1 MDLHKEIFSKYDNK
15 YNLSYNEFQ
24 IFYHLYERGE
34 IQLLNDF
41 KSLYNNDIII
51 DVINFYNKN
60 KIEILY
66 NEYIEFINDI
76 KKNISI
82 KKFTLFYN
90 LLIDNTLS
98 NIQKIEIHKEDED
111 NYIIIQDIIKFIDYK
126 KSILDPI
133 NNSVINDSVID
144 PINESVIDP
153 INESVNDS
161 VINDTI
167 INEPLND
174 SVINE
179 PLNDSIMNK
188 PLNDSRINE
197 PLNDTII
204 NEPLN
209 NTIINEPLNDSIIN
223 EPLNNTI
230 INDPLNNTIINEPLN
245 DTIINEPLND
255 TIINEPLNDS
265 IINDPLND
273 SIINEPLNDYTENI
287 FDNQNTNLRPN
298 QILAINRT
306 IEQGF
311 KSGIHNQI
319 MGAGKSFIIL
329 NTISKHYEI
338 TKKNLIYIIMT
349 ERSEI
354 LSRLFL
360 EYDIKINDYKS
371 ELNKNNIKL
380 WKDKNII
387 NMGQFDFVE
396 NITKKSKIFREIKS
410 RNKPIIWIINNAFI
424 KTRYNYK
431 KINRDYLGLILVDEC
446 HSISGIKNYEM
457 LKWLKY
463 GNNLASPNNRIKSI
477 IGFSATPLRP
487 YKNVD
492 KYITDIYSLQ
502 DNKLNIISNYTMID
516 ALKDSIILPFKHII
530 LEQETNITKTE
541 YIKMIY
547 NNYIRDNNDL
557 PYKKGVGW
565 TKRLNE
571 FKTDNE
577 QGIYNIFKKSCN
589 NYNIFQHHSNMKD
602 NNEFQTFCDL
612 ENNGIL
618 LCVNCCKE
626 GSDIKNLDYAIYLDN
641 VKKRSNI
648 VSLQTSGRV
657 MRIDE
662 NKLKKYALILE
673 IIERDEKEE
682 MNIEYLTCNKIYNY
696 YKSILNLSLQEEI
709 KDYDKNI
716 IDNFM
721 NLYKNTHIRQ
731 DKKEI
736 SIIIDNI
743 ECIIKLDVKTIDW
756 ILFKKYLDDNINKND
771 IKEQFNK
778 IIEKIKNLEQFKN
791 PDNDFWLEYDKL
803 DHKLL
808 NIEPDIKNKYLEI
821 WKYNT
826 WYDILNLKKYIRLID
841 LKILLEN
848 KYPYITDITPTLYE
862 TLRKYNNIPQRP
874 FEYYRLE
881 NINTYNDILVN
892 I

>member
-1 MDLHKEIFSKYDNK
+1 MDSHADIFSKYDNK
-15 YNLSYNEFQ
+15 YNLSFNEFQ
-24 IFYHLYERGE
+24 IFYHLYERGD
-34 IQLLNDF
+34 IQVLNDF

-51 DVINFYNKN
+51 DVINFYNKI
-60 KIEILY
+60 KMEILY

-76 KKNISI
+76 TKNISI

-90 LLIDNTLS
+90 LLIENTLS

-126 KSILDPI
+126 NPVSSNPL
-133 NNSVINDSVID
+133 NDSVID
-144 PINESVIDP
+144 EPLNVSVISHPLNVSVINHPLNVSVIDEP
-153 INESVNDS
+153 LNVSVISNPLNDS
-161 VINDTI
+161 VID
-167 INEPLND
+167 EPLND
-174 SVINE
+174 SVISHPLNDSVMGE
-179 PLNDSIMNK
+179 PLNDSVI
-188 PLNDSRINE
+188 DESENE
-197 PLNDTII
+197 S
-204 NEPLN
+204 E
-209 NTIINEPLNDSIIN
+209 NDSI
-223 EPLNNTI
+223 
-230 INDPLNNTIINEPLN
+230 
-245 DTIINEPLND
+245 
-255 TIINEPLNDS
+255 NDS
-265 IINDPLND
+265 ETN
-273 SIINEPLNDYTENI
+273 TENI

-298 QILAINRT
+298 QLLAINKT

-329 NTISKHYEI
+329 NTIAKHYEI
-338 TKKNLIYIIMT
+338 TKQNLIYIIMT
-349 ERSEI
+349 ERSDI

-387 NMGQFDFVE
+387 NIEQFNFVE
-396 NITKKSKIFREIKS
+396 NITKKSKKFKEIKP
-410 RNKPIIWIINNAFI
+410 RNKPILWIINNAFL

-431 KINRDYLGLILVDEC
+431 KINRDYIGLILVDEC

-463 GNNLASPNNRIKSI
+463 GINNPNRIKSI

-492 KYITDIYSLQ
+492 KYITDIYSFN

-516 ALKDSIILPFKHII
+516 ALKDGIILPFKHVI
-530 LEQETNITKTE
+530 LEQDSNISKTE

-547 NNYIRDNNDL
+547 NNYIKDNNDL

-571 FKTDNE
+571 FNRDNE
-577 QGIYNIFKKSCN
+577 QGLYNIFKHGCE

-602 NNEFQTFCDL
+602 NNEFQRFCEL

-626 GSDIKNLDYAIYLDN
+626 GSDIRNLDYAIYLDN

-657 MRIDE
+657 MRIDDRR
-662 NKLKKYALILE
+662 LKKYALILE
-673 IIERDEKEE
+673 IIERDEKD

-716 IDNFM
+716 IDNFI
-721 NLYKNTHIRQ
+721 NLYKNTHISQ

-736 SIIIDNI
+736 SIMVDNI
-743 ECIIKLDVKTIDW
+743 ECIIKLDIKTIDW
-756 ILFKKYLDDNINKND
+756 ILFKKYLDENINEND
-771 IKEQFNK
+771 KKEQFKN
-778 IIEKIKNLEQFKN
+778 IIEKIKDLEQFKN
-791 PDNDFWLEYDKL
+791 LDNDFWLEYDKL
-803 DHKLL
+803 DHILL
-808 NIEPDIKNKYLEI
+808 NIEPDIRNKYNEI
-821 WKYNT
+821 WKNKT
-826 WYDILNLKKYIRLID
+826 WYDILNLKKYTRLID
-841 LKILLEN
+841 LKILLKN
-848 KYPYITDITPTLYE
+848 KYPYITDITPELYE
-862 TLRKYNNIPQRP
+862 TLRKHERIPLYP

-881 NINTYNDILVN
+881 NIKTYNDILVDL
-892 I
+892 